1 MHKKTMKSIK
11 KFCLLAICLLFS
23 LVVVSCGNNK
33 VDFVEKLK
41 LEDSYSGKE
50 FLKDGIGEVELFST
64 VDGDTAWFKTGG
76 VEIKIRFVSVDT
88 PESTGQI
95 EPWGK
100 AASNFTS
107 EILLKAKKIVL
118 QAHDGVAAELDS
130 TGTRYL
136 AFVWYSLDGM
146 SELRN
151 LNLELVQE
159 GFSKSKVTE
168 GSLYQNE
175 FNSAATQALEN
186 KLHVYSNEDDPD
198 YDNGAGAELTIKEVY
213 LNAEQY
219 LGSRVNFEAVVTRK
233 DGNYTYVENEVD
245 GKKYGILVYLG
256 YQAILHQCFKVGY
269 KLRVHG
275 FVQEYNGK
283 YQISGCLYDPF
294 EYGSTS
300 DAYQK
305 FVRVLEKNVE
315 VTPTNITAAQLNGG
329 EIAERTFVSIDNL
342 KVTKITSSN
351 QIVDDNFAKEMTL
364 ICTVG
369 SSTVQI
375 RVSELYI
382 GGSPITESYF
392 KNKTISNLKGIV
404 DTYYGTYQI
413 RLVSLDD
420 VNF

>member
-1 MHKKTMKSIK
+1 MKIIK
-11 KFCLLAICLLFS
+11 RVCLLIICFLLTFTFT
-23 LVVVSCGNNK
+23 SCGNSK
-33 VDFVEKLK
+33 TDFVAKLN
-41 LEDSYSGKE
+41 LTTSYEGKE

-64 VDGDTAWFKTGG
+64 VDGDTAWFITGG
-76 VEIKIRFVSVDT
+76 KEIKIRFTSVDT

-107 EILLKAKKIVL
+107 DILIRAKKIVL
-118 QAHDGVAAELDS
+118 QAHDGIAAELDS

-136 AFVWYSLDGM
+136 AFIWYSIDGV

-159 GFSKSKVTE
+159 GYSKSKVTE
-168 GSLYQNE
+168 GSLYQDE
-175 FNSAATQALEN
+175 FNAATTQALDL
-186 KLHVYSNEDDPD
+186 KLHVYSNEPDPD
-198 YDNGAGAELTIKEVY
+198 YDDGAGAELTIKDVY
-213 LNAEQY
+213 LNAKDY
-219 LGSRVNFEAVVTRK
+219 LGCRVNFEAIVTRK
-233 DGNYTYVENEVD
+233 DGNYTYVENTVD
-245 GKKYGILVYLG
+245 GKTYGILVYLG
-256 YQAILHQCFKVGY
+256 YQTILHQCFKVGN

-275 FVQEYNGK
+275 FVQEYNGQ

-300 DAYQK
+300 SAYEK

-315 VTPTNITAAQLNGG
+315 VVPTVITASELNNGS
-329 EIAERTFVSIDNL
+329 ICERTCVTINNL

-351 QIVDDNFAKEMTL
+351 AIVDDTFAKEMTL
-364 ICTVG
+364 TCIVG
-369 SSTVQI
+369 TSTVQI

-382 GGSPITESYF
+382 GGSPITETYF
-392 KNKTISNLKGIV
+392 RNKTISSLTGIV
-404 DTYYGTYQI
+404 DIYNGTYQI

-420 VNF
+420 VKF